1 MIVLDELIDELLL
14 SKKNIFCS
22 GNITTMK
29 KKKKKK
35 KAKKENDKIKEIYE
49 EKVNQ
54 FRFVVLTH
62 DFFFAFFCLF
72 SNTIFFILNYS

>member
-1 MIVLDELIDELLL
+1 
-14 SKKNIFCS
+14 
-22 GNITTMK
+22 MK

-62 DFFFAFFCLF
+62 DFFLHSFVYSQKQFFLF
-72 SNTIFFILNYS
+72 SIILK